1 MISRIAVG
9 LALVALAGCG
19 ASSIPDSNPNRGVG
33 FGDYSQYQAERE
45 RRDAILA
52 GRAQDVARP
61 VSEEMQI
68 AQDAMTAL
76 GQPGAAQP
84 AAVGTTTIA
93 AAPAAGE
100 NASISDEQNFDA
112 VASRE
117 TIESDRERL
126 ARRRDTF
133 QAAQPEAL
141 PERPS
146 GNAAPNIV
154 TYALATTNP
163 VGQPAYSRSSRFNE
177 ERYRRAC
184 NEFTSSDQAQAAFL
198 AAGGPERDRR
208 GLDPDGDGFA
218 CFWDPR
224 PFRAARGG

>member
-1 MISRIAVG
+1 MTSRFAVG

-19 ASSIPDSNPNRGVG
+19 ASSIPDSNPSRGVG
-33 FGDYSQYQAERE
+33 FGDYEQYQAERD
-45 RRDAILA
+45 RRDALLTA
-52 GRAQDVARP
+52 RTPAVAAP
-61 VSEEMQI
+61 MSEEMSI
-68 AQDAMTAL
+68 AQDTMGVLEETA
-76 GQPGAAQP
+76 
-84 AAVGTTTIA
+84 T
-93 AAPAAGE
+93 
-100 NASISDEQNFDA
+100 ASASGNPDISDEQSFDA

-126 ARRRDTF
+126 ERRRETF
-133 QAAQPEAL
+133 QVAQPEAV

-154 TYALATTNP
+154 TYALSTTNP
-163 VGQPAYSRSSRFNE
+163 VGQAAYSRSNRFNE
-177 ERYRRAC
+177 DRYRRAC
-184 NEFTSSDQAQAAFL
+184 AEFTSSDQAQAAFL

-224 PFRAARGG
+224 PFRTARGG